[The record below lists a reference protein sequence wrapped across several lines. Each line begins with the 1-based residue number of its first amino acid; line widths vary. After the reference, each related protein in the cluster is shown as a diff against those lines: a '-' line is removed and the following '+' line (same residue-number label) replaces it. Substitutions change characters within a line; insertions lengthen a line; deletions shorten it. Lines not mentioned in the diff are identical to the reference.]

1 MLDFIVE
8 QESVWE
14 RLKQADK
21 PIVLYGMGNGAD
33 KILDWC
39 EENSVK
45 VSGIF
50 ASDEFVRY
58 QSFRG
63 FTVVK
68 YSELVEKLGEKLLVV
83 IAFAS
88 ELPEVLDNFRKIAEA
103 KECLAP
109 HLSLFEEAETVSLE
123 WLKKHAEELQRVY
136 DRLADEASRKVFADT
151 LNYKLSGKIQY
162 LFDCESNR
170 RADIKQLLAFSKE
183 EVYYDL
189 GAYNGDT
196 VKEFL
201 EISNNCFKQV
211 IAVEPDRRNCRKLR
225 QLAETLET
233 IDIEVVEKGI
243 WDKAGELG
251 FSDSGGRQ
259 STFVGTAKK
268 SVPVISIDELA
279 QEFSAVGGPTY
290 IKMDLE
296 GCEKQAIEGAKNT
309 LESCAPKLFVAAYHY
324 DEDLF
329 RLPQLL
335 WDRVPEYKIYLRKHP
350 YVPAWE
356 LNFLCVNEE

>member
-1 MLDFIVE
+1 MLDFILE
-8 QESVWE
+8 RESCWE
-14 RLKQADK
+14 RLEHSDK

-39 EENSVK
+39 ETKGIK
-45 VSGIF
+45 VSGVF

-68 YSELVEKLGEKLLVV
+68 YQDLLDKLGTELLVV

-88 ELPEVLDNFRKIAEA
+88 ELSPVLDRFKALSLEQ
-103 KECLAP
+103 ECLAP
-109 HLSLFEEAETVSLE
+109 HMSLFEEAETVSLS
-123 WLKKHAEELQRVY
+123 WLEKHELELQRVY
-136 DRLADEASRKVFADT
+136 EGLADDWSRKVFANT

-162 LFDCESNR
+162 LFDCESKR
-170 RADIKQLLAFSKE
+170 EQDIKEILKLQAGES
-183 EVYYDL
+183 YYDL

-201 EISNNCFKQV
+201 ALTGDAGGFMV
-211 IAVEPDRRNCRKLR
+211 AVEPDRRNCRKLR
-225 QLAETLET
+225 LLAEELGQ
-233 IDIEVVEKGI
+233 DKLQVVEKGI
-243 WDKAGELG
+243 WNVSGELG

-259 STFVGTAKK
+259 STFVGAAKK
-268 SVPVISIDELA
+268 LVEVISIDELGR
-279 QEFSAVGGPTY
+279 QFSAMRPVGY

-296 GCEKQAIEGAKNT
+296 GCEKQALEGGVD
-309 LESCAPKLFVAAYHY
+309 LLQEDRPKLFMAAYHY
-324 DEDLF
+324 DEDLYELPL
-329 RLPQLL
+329 RLWQL
-335 WDRVPEYKIYLRKHP
+335 VPGYKIYLRKHP

-356 LNFLCVNEE
+356 LNYLCVAE